1 MSLHKKLFNLLIFL
15 IPLNLGKHFIM
26 NVSYVKGLLIDYL
39 IPTIYLQDIIVLL
52 IIGFYIYDY
61 FNTSKGTLKSLL
73 QSIFNKRLLWP
84 PLFIFSVFLST
95 LISNL
100 FVISLYGFA
109 RIFLYYLLFL
119 YIVNTVDLKK
129 DLSNILK
136 MFVMSMSLVSV
147 LGLFQFF
154 TQGSV
159 FNNYLF
165 FGEQPYSFS
174 TKGISLENLFGYTV
188 VPAYG
193 LFRHPNIFGGLL
205 SLCLLVV
212 YSKLHISKGY
222 KLLFL
227 LLASALLVTFSLLSI
242 ATFVVSI
249 LFYNYVFNRDGN
261 KKYLTVALTILLV
274 LFSVVP
280 LVASNFSFLSS
291 NVSLLRRTNLMTGSF
306 ELLKNNLMYGIG
318 INTFTKY
325 IGSSLFD
332 MGAIR
337 FDQPVHNMYVLI
349 LSETGVI
356 AFVLF
361 LFFIISSVYK
371 SLKEPLLAILLFQL
385 LLLACFDH
393 YFWTIHQSQ
402 LLFWIILGLCWTIE
416 DNY

>member
-52 IIGFYIYDY
+52 IIGLYIYDY

-73 QSIFNKRLLWP
+73 QSVFNKRLLWP
-84 PLFIFSVFLST
+84 SLFIVSVFLST
-95 LISNL
+95 LVSNV
-100 FVISLYGFA
+100 FVISLYGFV
-109 RIFLYYLLFL
+109 RLFIYYSLFL

-129 DLSNILK
+129 DLSNILRV
-136 MFVMSMSLVSV
+136 FVMSMSLISV

-154 TQGSV
+154 LQGSV

-165 FGEQPYSFS
+165 LGEQPYSFS
-174 TKGISLENLFGYTV
+174 TKGISLENMFGYTV

-205 SLCLLVV
+205 TLCLLVV
-212 YSKLHISKGY
+212 YSKLNISKGY

-227 LLASALLVTFSLLSI
+227 LLASAFLVTFSWLAM

-249 LFYNYVFNRDGN
+249 LFYKYLSNSDVNR
-261 KKYLTVALTILLV
+261 KYLTIALTILLT

-280 LVASNFSFLSS
+280 LVASNFSLLSS

-306 ELLKNNLMYGIG
+306 ELLKTNVLYGIG
-318 INTFTKY
+318 INTFTHY
-325 IGSSLFD
+325 IGSYLFD

-337 FDQPVHNMYVLI
+337 FDQPVHNMYLLI
-349 LSETGVI
+349 LSETGLI

-361 LFFIISSVYK
+361 IFFIISSIYK
-371 SLKEPLLAILLFQL
+371 SLKEPFLAILLFQM

>member
-1 MSLHKKLFNLLIFL
+1 VSLHKKLFNLLIFL

-52 IIGFYIYDY
+52 IIGLYIYDY
-61 FNTSKGTLKSLL
+61 FNKSKGTLKSLL
-73 QSIFNKRLLWP
+73 QSVFNKRLLWP
-84 PLFIFSVFLST
+84 SLFIFAVFLST
-95 LISNL
+95 LVSTI
-100 FVISLYGFA
+100 FVISVYGFV
-109 RIFLYYLLFL
+109 RLFLYYLLFL
-119 YIVNTVDLKK
+119 YIVNTLDLKK

-136 MFVMSMSLVSV
+136 MFVTSMALVSV
-147 LGLFQFF
+147 LGLFQLFLH
-154 TQGSV
+154 GSV

-174 TKGISLENLFGYTV
+174 TKGISLENVFGYTV

-212 YSKLHISKGY
+212 YSKLNISKGY
-222 KLLFL
+222 TFLFL
-227 LLASALLVTFSLLSI
+227 LLASALLVTFSWLSM
-242 ATFVVSI
+242 ATFVVSVI
-249 LFYNYVFNRDGN
+249 LYSYFISKDIN

-274 LFSVVP
+274 LFSVAP

-291 NVSLLRRTNLMTGSF
+291 NVSLLRRTNLLSGSF
-306 ELLKNNLMYGIG
+306 DLLRNNLMYGVG
-318 INTFTKY
+318 INTFTNY
-325 IGSSLFD
+325 IGSYLFD

-361 LFFIISSVYK
+361 LFFIVSSVYK
-371 SLKEPLLAILLFQL
+371 SLKEPLLAILLFQM

-393 YFWTIHQSQ
+393 YFWTIHQPQ